1 MTTETKLERTVTGKV
16 VSNKMD
22 KTIVVVVTRRLQH
35 ALYKKYITK
44 TTRFK
49 AHDAENACSMG
60 DEVVIKESR
69 PLSKSK
75 SWTLVEIKQS
85 ASKQSA

>member
-1 MTTETKLERTVTGKV
+1 MAADTKFERTLTGKV

-49 AHDAENACSMG
+49 AHDPENKCSIG

-69 PLSKSK
+69 PISKDK

-85 ASKQSA
+85 ASGQ

>member
-1 MTTETKLERTVTGKV
+1 MTAETTRERTLKGKV

-22 KTIVVVVTRRLQH
+22 KTIVVVITRRLQH
-35 ALYKKYITK
+35 PLYRKYITR
-44 TTRFK
+44 TTRVK
-49 AHDAENACSMG
+49 AHDPENVCAMG

-75 SWTLVEIKQS
+75 SWVLVEVTQS
-85 ASKQSA
+85 ANTQSA

>member
-1 MTTETKLERTVTGKV
+1 MTAEKKCERTLKGVV

-35 ALYKKYITK
+35 HLYKKYITR

-49 AHDAENACSMG
+49 AHDPENVCAIG

-69 PLSKSK
+69 PISKSK
-75 SWTLVEIKQS
+75 SWVLVQVTKSVNEHS
-85 ASKQSA
+85 A

>member
-1 MTTETKLERTVTGKV
+1 MTAETKCERTVKGKV

-35 ALYKKYITK
+35 PLYKKYITR

-49 AHDAENACSMG
+49 AHDADNMCAIG

-69 PLSKSK
+69 PISKGK
-75 SWTLVEIKQS
+75 SWVLVEVIQS
-85 ASKQSA
+85 ASTQSA

>member
-1 MTTETKLERTVTGKV
+1 MGTDTKREKTVTGTV

-44 TTRFK
+44 TSRLK
-49 AHDAENACSMG
+49 AHDEENACSIG
-60 DEVVIKESR
+60 DVVVIKETR
-69 PLSKSK
+69 PLSKQK
-75 SWTLVEIKQS
+75 SWALVEIKQS
-85 ASKQSA
+85 AQEQSA

>member
-1 MTTETKLERTVTGKV
+1 MSTDSKRERTVSGVV

-35 ALYKKYITK
+35 PLYRKYITR

-49 AHDAENACSMG
+49 AHDPENTCSIG

-69 PLSKSK
+69 PISKRK
-75 SWTLVEIKQS
+75 RW
-85 ASKQSA
+85 

>member
-1 MTTETKLERTVTGKV
+1 MTTEVKCERTLKGTV

-35 ALYKKYITK
+35 PVYRKYITR

-49 AHDAENACSMG
+49 AHDPDNRCSIG

-69 PLSKSK
+69 PISKSK
-75 SWTLVEIKQS
+75 SWVLVEIVESANTQS
-85 ASKQSA
+85 A

>member
-1 MTTETKLERTVTGKV
+1 MTAETKRERTLKGKV

-35 ALYKKYITK
+35 PLYRKYITR

-49 AHDAENACSMG
+49 AHDPENVCSIG

-69 PLSKSK
+69 PISKGK
-75 SWTLVEIKQS
+75 SWVLVEVTQS
-85 ASKQSA
+85 AQTQSA

>member
-1 MTTETKLERTVTGKV
+1 MTTDTKLERTRTGTV

-49 AHDAENACSMG
+49 SHDPENKCSIG
-60 DEVVIKESR
+60 DVVVIKESR
-69 PLSKSK
+69 PISRDKT
-75 SWTLVEIKQS
+75 WVLVEIKQS